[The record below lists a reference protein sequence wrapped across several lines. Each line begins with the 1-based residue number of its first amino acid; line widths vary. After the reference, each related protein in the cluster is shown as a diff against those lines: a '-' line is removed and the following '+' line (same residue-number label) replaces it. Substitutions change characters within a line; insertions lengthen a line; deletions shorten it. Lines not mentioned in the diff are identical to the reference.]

1 MANTQTRTQF
11 LLWLGAAISIAEIV
25 TGTLMA
31 PLGLGKGFLAI
42 VLGHLI
48 GCLGFLLP
56 AAYLGAKR
64 HQSAIESTEFVFGR
78 WGVLLFSCLNGL
90 QLLGWT
96 AVMIV
101 NAAQAMNGVSG
112 QLFGHRNF
120 VVMAVI
126 IALLIGLWL
135 WLDVKILFK
144 LNNVIVVILLLGSLI
159 VLGLVLHTGVTAGA
173 ISGQMSFGAAV
184 ELNVTMGLSWLP
196 LIGDYTQQTKRP
208 FTISLASAGGY
219 GLGSLLMFSIGLL
232 LAARTGLDFATFLTH
247 SGLGLIAL
255 LIIIFSTVTTTFMDA
270 HSAAV
275 SLQNVWPKSNA
286 RVIALIVTAVG
297 LVIALVASMQTYENF
312 LYFIGSIFTPLYTI
326 VFVSYFVLKRPLP
339 VWGNFMWWLLG
350 VAGYYG
356 LQRYDFVGGTTLL
369 LAVLLGLLVWLS
381 AKVQRTVA

>member
-1 MANTQTRTQF
+1 MANSQTRTQF

-42 VLGHLI
+42 VIGHLI

-64 HQSAIESTEFVFGR
+64 HQSAIESTEFVFGH

-112 QLFGHRNF
+112 QLFGLRDF
-120 VVMAVI
+120 VVMAAI

-135 WLDVKILFK
+135 WLDIKVLFK
-144 LNNVIVVILLLGSLI
+144 INNVIVLLLLIGSLI
-159 VLGLVLHTGVTAGA
+159 VLGLVLHTGVKTGI

-275 SLQNVWPKSNA
+275 SLQNVWPKSNT
-286 RVIALIVTAVG
+286 RVIALIVTAIG
-297 LVIALVASMQTYENF
+297 FVIALVASMQTYENF

-326 VFVSYFVLKRPLP
+326 VFVSYFILKRPLP
-339 VWGNFMWWLLG
+339 VWGNFIWWLIG

-369 LAVLLGLLVWLS
+369 LAVLLGILVWLS
-381 AKVQRTVA
+381 AKVQRTVS

>member
-1 MANTQTRTQF
+1 MANSQTRTQF

-42 VLGHLI
+42 VIGHLI

-64 HQSAIESTEFVFGR
+64 HQSAIESTEFVFGH

-112 QLFGHRNF
+112 QLFGLRDF
-120 VVMAVI
+120 VVMAAI

-135 WLDVKILFK
+135 WLDIKVLFK
-144 LNNVIVVILLLGSLI
+144 INNVIVLLLLIGSLI
-159 VLGLVLHTGVTAGA
+159 VLGLVLHTGVKTGI

-275 SLQNVWPKSNA
+275 SLQNVWPKSNT
-286 RVIALIVTAVG
+286 RVIALIVTAIG
-297 LVIALVASMQTYENF
+297 FVIALVASMQTYENF

-326 VFVSYFVLKRPLP
+326 VFVSYFILKRPLP
-339 VWGNFMWWLLG
+339 VWSNFIWWLIG

-369 LAVLLGLLVWLS
+369 LAVLLGILVWLS
-381 AKVQRTVA
+381 AKVQRTVS

>member
-1 MANTQTRTQF
+1 MTNSQTRTQF

-48 GCLGFLLP
+48 GCIGFLLP

-64 HQSAIESTEFVFGR
+64 HQSAIESTEFVFGH

-112 QLFGHRNF
+112 QLFGLRNF
-120 VVMAVI
+120 VLMAVI

-135 WLDVKILFK
+135 WLDIKVLFK
-144 LNNVIVVILLLGSLI
+144 LNNVIVLLLLIGSLI
-159 VLGLVLHTGVTAGA
+159 VLGLVLHAKVQTGSL
-173 ISGQMSFGAAV
+173 SGEMSFGAAV

-196 LIGDYTQQTKRP
+196 LIGDYTQQNKRP
-208 FTISLASAGGY
+208 FAISLASAGGY
-219 GLGSLLMFSIGLL
+219 GLGSLLMFTIGLL
-232 LAARTGLDFATFLTH
+232 LAARTGLDFASFLTH

-275 SLQNVWPKSNA
+275 SLQNVWPKSNLRLLA
-286 RVIALIVTAVG
+286 MIITALG
-297 LVIALVASMQTYENF
+297 FVIALVASMQTYQNF

-326 VFVSYFVLKRPLP
+326 VFVSYFLLKRPLP
-339 VWGNFMWWLLG
+339 IWGNFIWWLLG
-350 VAGYYG
+350 IAGYYG
-356 LQRYDFVGGTTLL
+356 LQHFQFVGGTTLL
-369 LAVLLGLLVWLS
+369 LAVLLGILVWLS
-381 AKVQRTVA
+381 AKLRRSA